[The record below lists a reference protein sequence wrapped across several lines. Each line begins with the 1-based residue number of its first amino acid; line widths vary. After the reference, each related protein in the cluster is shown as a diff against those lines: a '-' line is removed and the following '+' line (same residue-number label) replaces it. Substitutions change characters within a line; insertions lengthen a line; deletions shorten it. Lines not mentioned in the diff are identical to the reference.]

1 MISCGPRVRLVLL
14 NRLLD
19 LGEEHSVLLA
29 EESFQDL
36 LDLPATA
43 EILESSLDADTSIEI
58 QGLGLALHLSQPA
71 EFWLLLTDAY
81 STRKIPEE
89 YIHELGVKS
98 HRIVQVE
105 ESDFFLALTE
115 YFASSMADEL
125 FCESCP
131 VKGAPL
137 YVKDRIE
144 RLKGFL
150 GPLIPQEASILE
162 IGCGSGMATQ
172 ALLHLGHHP
181 ISMDSDRCDLC
192 QALKSGMMDPR
203 RSFVLDARLLPC
215 FFPTQSFQIVL
226 GFMVGLVDEFNWAL
240 WRDIL
245 LKASSLAKERILFT
259 VYTQKEAELI
269 AKALGKAGWRGEVI
283 DNRDSK
289 GIYDQWAYLGLREG

>member
-1 MISCGPRVRLVLL
+1 VLL

-29 EESFQDL
+29 EESLQDL

-43 EILESSLDADTSIEI
+43 EILGSGLDADACIEI
-58 QGLGLALHLSQPA
+58 QGLGRALHLSQPA
-71 EFWLLLTDAY
+71 EFWLLLTDKY
-81 STRKIPEE
+81 SIRKIPEE
-89 YIHELGVKS
+89 YFDELGAES
-98 HRIVQVE
+98 RRIVQVE

-115 YFASSMADEL
+115 YFALSMAGEL

-131 VKGAPL
+131 VEGAPL

-150 GPLIPQEASILE
+150 EPLIPQEASILE
-162 IGCGSGMATQ
+162 VGCGSGMATQ
-172 ALLHLGHHP
+172 ALLQLGCHP
-181 ISMDSDRCDLC
+181 MSMDSDRCDLC
-192 QALKSGMMDPR
+192 QALKSGLMAPR
-203 RSFVLDARLLPC
+203 SSFVLDARLLPC
-215 FFPTQSFQIVL
+215 FFPTQSFQTVL
-226 GFMVGLVDEFNWAL
+226 GFMVGLIDDFNWAL

-269 AKALGKAGWRGEVI
+269 AKALGNAGWNGEVI